1 MGPRILCVAEKPSI
15 AKAVAGHLG
24 GGSFQTV
31 RSNLE
36 DAHSTLNVLHTDD
49 TWQRPVNGA
58 QYTKNYDFTFNFG
71 PPWGTCNVTMTSVL
85 GHLTEVDFGPEFKDW
100 RYPPPYKLF
109 DGRVHVKVHNVS
121 CPAGPKGNH

>member
-24 GGSFQTV
+24 GGSFETV
-31 RSNLE
+31 RLNLE
-36 DAHSTLNVLHTDD
+36 DAYSTLSARNTDD
-49 TWQRPVNGA
+49 TCQRNVAGA

-100 RYPPPYKLF
+100 KYPPPYKLF

-121 CPAGPKGNH
+121 FPAGPDNNY